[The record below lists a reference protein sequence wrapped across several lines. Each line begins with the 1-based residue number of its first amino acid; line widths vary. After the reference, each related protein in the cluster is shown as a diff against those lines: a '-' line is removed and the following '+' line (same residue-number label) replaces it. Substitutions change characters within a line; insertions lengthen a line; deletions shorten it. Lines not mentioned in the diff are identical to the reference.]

1 MYKMVAS
8 KLKIAKSM
16 KVYPVP
22 RLSISFCVIRAK
34 IKTKVK
40 RVKLAHAMPASSA
53 ISATYVKK
61 KLP

>member
-34 IKTKVK
+34 IKTNVK

-53 ISATYVKK
+53 ISAT
-61 KLP
+61 